1 MREQT
6 LNSMETC
13 SISQLAEQQAMLKAI
28 KRLQEELE
36 GDVKV
41 GKQTENRLKAERK
54 NVVTVNGKK
63 QIR

>member
-1 MREQT
+1 
-6 LNSMETC
+6 METC